1 MKTPASLRNH
11 PIHAMLV
18 VFPIG
23 LWIFSLACDIIYHA
37 GTHNI
42 FWKSVAFYAMAG
54 GVVGALAAAIP
65 GFIDYMSLVDSR
77 TKKIATTH
85 MVLNLVV
92 VGLFLFN
99 LGIRYNASPSGDM
112 FGLVL
117 SLIGIAAMFASGWL
131 GGALVYEHGVGV
143 APRREDREIERRAA

>member
-1 MKTPASLRNH
+1 
-11 PIHAMLV
+11 MLV